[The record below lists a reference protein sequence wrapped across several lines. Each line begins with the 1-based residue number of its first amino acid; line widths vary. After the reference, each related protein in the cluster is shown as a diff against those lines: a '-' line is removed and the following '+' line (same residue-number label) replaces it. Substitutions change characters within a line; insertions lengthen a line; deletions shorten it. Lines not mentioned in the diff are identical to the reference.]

1 MISPCNSA
9 IWILLMQVY
18 KVIFHLLCGE
28 KCYVFD
34 TKRIED
40 IFLEIFIECEARD
53 ALDKYTSPVN
63 IELEEEIQ

>member
-9 IWILLMQVY
+9 IWELLMHVY
-18 KVIFHLLCGE
+18 KVVFHLLRRE

-40 IFLEIFIECEARD
+40 IFLEVFIECETRD
-53 ALDKYTSPVN
+53 AFDKYTSPVN
-63 IELEEEIQ
+63 INLEE